1 MAKAGDIEKNLEC
14 KGDILEIKNI
24 GALGK
29 FDISCNIEDLK
40 GIKKNI
46 SGLKSTI
53 HGKKFATFKKLVDD
67 CIGKSEGYETDILP
81 YIKGE
86 KGHTLRE
93 YFKKLKG
100 MEGTDESKISDPE
113 LFLNLQIQK
122 EINRFR
128 KIKDSLTKRLDGLR
142 NDLGKVRSFDI
153 IKRLKKMDVIGSIN
167 DAEKA
172 LENFQGARKSI
183 KLRARKNMENG
194 VVTYST
200 FVHSIFNYKNVG
212 KDIYRTGMVGSLF
225 DVTKYIERI
234 AGNSITAEYYMKNI
248 DKKEMI
254 KMQELLNGSK
264 SYESSKKAFLTG
276 INLCNKLFKN
286 ATSTKSIKPEI
297 MIQAIKDVKNEINT
311 AWLEQLKVLKEATTT
326 VRVEKSVDKMRGEI
340 ESLVDRVVGNH
351 IEKFGVKKE
360 GKSPLEE
367 QLKTFTE
374 IYYQSKS
381 LVIFKQSERFDA
393 IASMWTKVWI
403 GVYCITQGIGFMVVF
418 PPLGLFLI
426 GFGTGLLINAV
437 ISMFDKSEFESNE
450 ALFSRIEQ
458 EMESEE
464 EKEKL
469 KANTPPKPSSRPRAN
484 SVATPP
490 RPRANSVATPPKL
503 PPRPPAQ
510 PPAQQK
516 PTPPV
521 TPQAETQ
528 TEKKPWYKRL
538 KDKMSRKGKKT
549 KKQ

>member
-1 MAKAGDIEKNLEC
+1 MAKAEDIEKNLEC
-14 KGDILEIKNI
+14 NGDILEIKNI
-24 GALGK
+24 GALGE
-29 FDISCNIEDLK
+29 FNISCNIRDLK
-40 GIKKNI
+40 RIKKNI

-67 CIGKSEGYETDILP
+67 CIGKSKGYKTDILP

-86 KGHTLRE
+86 KDHTLQE
-93 YFKKLKG
+93 YFEKLKG

-167 DAEKA
+167 SAEKA

-183 KLRARKNMENG
+183 KLRARKDEKNG

-212 KDIYRTGMVGSLF
+212 NLIYRTGMVGSLF
-225 DVTKYIERI
+225 DVTKYIKRI
-234 AGNSITAEYYMKNI
+234 AGNSITAEYCMKNI

-276 INLCNKLFKN
+276 INLCNKLFKKDSNNQN
-286 ATSTKSIKPEI
+286 ATGIDSKA

-311 AWLEQLKVLKEATTT
+311 AWSGQLKELEDATTT
-326 VRVEKSVDKMRGEI
+326 VRVEKSVDRMRGEI

-360 GKSPLEE
+360 GNSPLKE

-381 LVIFKQSERFDA
+381 LVIFKQSERLGA
-393 IASMWTKVWI
+393 TQSMWTKVWI

-418 PPLGLFLI
+418 PPLGSFLI

-458 EMESEE
+458 EMEAEE

-469 KANTPPKPSSRPRAN
+469 KANTPPKPSL
-484 SVATPP
+484 

-549 KKQ
+549 KKP